1 MQAHLLVR
9 LVLLQPFYDSRMN
22 DLKAAGFAS
31 TAATGLFT
39 AAIVFLRRCDREL
52 YNLKDGANGFFL
64 PNCKEQSNPIIND
77 STNNILTAIMYV
89 VLIASFFGGAALSA
103 SRRRWI
109 LQRALSGFAVDPS
122 ERGGP
127 KTYLEILQEN
137 GPTRDQKIASSNEVA
152 ELRKRSEAL
161 EQRNYSNSGVP
172 NIPSDVMWQHIDE
185 LFIHGIG
192 VSPSQ
197 KWQAHHVELGAR
209 LLLMQNRYDFGT
221 RQPPQHVKDIAEH
234 MFKRGLQLLPQSPY
248 LMLQFLSYTVAYPA
262 DVSAL
267 NSAIFAFEH
276 FEEHFASEIS
286 VFEAWLLFR
295 RLRDLQVAK
304 RRQVATAEESEAV
317 ESINNDV
324 EGAKLTR
331 AGRESTAKY
340 ISVVRSIWKRLLFN
354 RRQEARQK
362 EKKESSGRMVQL
374 AVMIENAWDCEEAAS
389 IAYNSLLA
397 RLSTARIEE
406 LTIALSGYAVFLRRI
421 KGDHALAAEV
431 GERAEYY
438 RAAASGSAKGQ
449 SDSDSA
455 SQKLSLDGLLIVED
469 QTVTLQVTER
479 LKFKLRIVTGT
490 IAVVSTVL
498 FFTFQALIG
507 RYQGTLVS
515 LVESG
520 NRRACV
526 HDISA
531 GT

>member
-1 MQAHLLVR
+1 LQLNLV
-9 LVLLQPFYDSRMN
+9 DE
-22 DLKAAGFAS
+22 G
-31 TAATGLFT
+31 
-39 AAIVFLRRCDREL
+39 
-52 YNLKDGANGFFL
+52 
-64 PNCKEQSNPIIND
+64 
-77 STNNILTAIMYV
+77 
-89 VLIASFFGGAALSA
+89 
-103 SRRRWI
+103 
-109 LQRALSGFAVDPS
+109 
-122 ERGGP
+122 
-127 KTYLEILQEN
+127 
-137 GPTRDQKIASSNEVA
+137 
-152 ELRKRSEAL
+152 
-161 EQRNYSNSGVP
+161 RNYTNSGVP
-172 NIPSDVMWQHIDE
+172 HIANEALWGHIVE
-185 LFIHGIG
+185 LFIHGVG

-197 KWQAHHVELGAR
+197 KWQAHQIELGAR

-221 RQPPQHVKDIAEH
+221 RQPPQYVKDIAEH
-234 MFKRGLQLLPQSPY
+234 MYKRGLHLLPQSPY

-262 DVSAL
+262 DGSAL

-374 AVMIENAWDCEEAAS
+374 AVMIEKAWDCEEAAS

-438 RAAASGSAKGQ
+438 RGAASGSAKGQ

-479 LKFKLRIVTGT
+479 LKFKLRIVTGI

-526 HDISA
+526 HEISA